1 MEKSIIIA
9 GYGGQGVLFFGTILA
24 QAAMTENKFTTWI
37 PSYGAEMRG
46 GHANCSVKISNE
58 EIASP
63 IIDYADYGI
72 FLNDKAMEKF
82 EKSMTPNSLIIGNSS
97 IINQQ
102 PSRADVN
109 YSMVRLGDATA
120 EVEGGLLNIVTLG
133 YFIRKTNILKKES
146 ALSALEFVSKKKN
159 PAFLKRNID
168 SFEKGFSL
176 T

>member
-24 QAAMTENKFTTWI
+24 QAAMTEGKFTTWI

-46 GHANCSVKISNE
+46 GHANCSVKISDN

-82 EKSMTPNSLIIGNSS
+82 EKSMAPNALVIGNSS
-97 IINQQ
+97 IIEKH

-109 YSMVRLGDATA
+109 YLMTKLGDAA
-120 EVEGGLLNIVTLG
+120 SEIEGGLLNIVTLG
-133 YFIRKTNILKKES
+133 YFIKKTNILKKES
-146 ALSALEFVSKKKN
+146 VLSALEFVSKKKN

-168 SFEKGFSL
+168 SFEKGYNL
-176 T
+176 K